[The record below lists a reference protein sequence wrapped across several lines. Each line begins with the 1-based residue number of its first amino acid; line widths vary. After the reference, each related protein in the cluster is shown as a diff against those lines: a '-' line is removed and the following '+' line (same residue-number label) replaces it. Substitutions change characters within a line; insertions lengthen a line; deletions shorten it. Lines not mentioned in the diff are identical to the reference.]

1 MDFHCTDESIHS
13 HVKSGNAIS
22 TKKFSDVTVEDPVF
36 VPTVGILAP
45 QPRLGTEVLRG
56 SFLVKESVL
65 GSEVCFKLSAV
76 AVLVDRFLVKAPCF
90 LWTW

>member
-1 MDFHCTDESIHS
+1 MGVILQCT
-13 HVKSGNAIS
+13 VVPVGRGYAIMGLGLGS
-22 TKKFSDVTVEDPVF
+22 NTF
-36 VPTVGILAP
+36 VGLLAP

>member
-1 MDFHCTDESIHS
+1 MTT
-13 HVKSGNAIS
+13 NA
-22 TKKFSDVTVEDPVF
+22 
-36 VPTVGILAP
+36 
-45 QPRLGTEVLRG
+45 REVRRAKPLPLQG